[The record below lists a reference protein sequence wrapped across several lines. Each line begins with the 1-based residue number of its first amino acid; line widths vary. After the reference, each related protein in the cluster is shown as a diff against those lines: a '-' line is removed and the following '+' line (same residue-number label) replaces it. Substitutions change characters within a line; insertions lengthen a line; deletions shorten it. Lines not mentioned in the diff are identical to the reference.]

1 MIVKDKK
8 NNQDI
13 ILTLNNWE
21 NVNLE
26 IHPMSNNISIEY
38 FNKNIKPKLVE
49 SKKILQSDIDNLKE
63 KVKKIS
69 SEIRKMEIKHYLQQ
83 ENNVLVL
90 KKVDDLP
97 F

>member
-26 IHPMSNNISIEY
+26 IHPMDKNISLEY
-38 FNKNIKPKLVE
+38 FNKNIKPNLINE
-49 SKKILQSDIDNLKE
+49 KILQSDIDNLKE
-63 KVKKIS
+63 TKKNIIRKITEM
-69 SEIRKMEIKHYLQQ
+69 EIRHYLQQ
-83 ENNVLVL
+83 ENNVVVL